1 MVNYEWDQADESDED
16 YNRRMTKARTIQ
28 KIEET
33 KRRLHRMRAI
43 ELQRLQAEREMEVST
58 ILNSFFSF
66 MNLVFRRTMFLFIGI
81 DH

>member
-43 ELQRLQAEREMEVST
+43 ELQRLQAEREMEVSA
-58 ILNSFFSF
+58 ILNKFF
-66 MNLVFRRTMFLFIGI
+66 FLL
-81 DH
+81 